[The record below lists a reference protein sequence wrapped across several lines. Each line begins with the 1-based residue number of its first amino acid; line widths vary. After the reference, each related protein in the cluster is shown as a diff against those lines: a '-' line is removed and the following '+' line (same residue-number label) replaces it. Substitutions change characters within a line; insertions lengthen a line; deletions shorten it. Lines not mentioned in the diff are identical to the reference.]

1 MITVIRFD
9 FRATTN
15 VNFQIFAAVDALRRD
30 ASISSKHR
38 GTEGVRKHVGDDIL
52 GHLHLLAQLGGG
64 SGGGRFGSAS
74 IGGSGDG
81 LGSHDDGSAVRDP
94 IGGDGVLAGIGG
106 ERRLA
111 LGVGQLDGS
120 RAQRKAI
127 GGLYRELHVL
137 VGRND
142 KLGRDII
149 AVVGDRGVLRLH
161 LERHVSRSGV
171 ISIVFILD
179 AGDAEQFDRLEL
191 LLVGSGLGG
200 LLVLAGGLVGQL
212 LLLLNLRLVGLT
224 VDRARDRDEGEGRHG
239 EHHRHETR
247 QELTPEGILW
257 LLVLTL
263 LLHVTPPT
271 FPWPYSRLHMLR
283 HPRKRLAR
291 A

>member
-1 MITVIRFD
+1 M
-9 FRATTN
+9 
-15 VNFQIFAAVDALRRD
+15 RRN
-30 ASISSKHR
+30 AGVSSKRR
-38 GTEGVRKHVGDDIL
+38 GAESVRKNVCDNAL
-52 GHLHLLAQLGGG
+52 GRLHLLTQIGGG
-64 SGGGRFGSAS
+64 SGGGRLDGVRIGRAS
-74 IGGSGDG
+74 NS
-81 LGSHDDGSAVRDP
+81 LGSHDDGGTVRDS
-94 IGGDGVLAGIGG
+94 IGGDGVLACVGG

-111 LGVGQLDGS
+111 LGIGQLDGS
-120 RAQRKAI
+120 RTQRKAI
-127 GGLYRELHVL
+127 GSLHRELHVL

-171 ISIVFILD
+171 IGIVFVLD
-179 AGDAEQFDRLEL
+179 AGDAEQFNRLEL
-191 LLVGSGLGG
+191 LLVGSGLDG

-257 LLVLTL
+257 LLVPTL

-283 HPRKRLAR
+283 HPRERLAR

>member
-1 MITVIRFD
+1 MPAPFVRRKANRLSDSHQLLASHI
-9 FRATTN
+9 
-15 VNFQIFAAVDALRRD
+15 QRRD
-30 ASISSKHR
+30 TAAKNALED
-38 GTEGVRKHVGDDIL
+38 TGDNAL
-52 GHLHLLAQLGGG
+52 GHLHLLTQLGGG
-64 SGGGRFGSAS
+64 SGGGRLSSVS
-74 IGGSGDG
+74 IGGAGDG
-81 LGSHDDGSAVRDP
+81 LGGDDDGGAVCDP
-94 IGGDGVLAGIGG
+94 IGRDGVLAGIGG

-111 LGVGQLDGS
+111 LGIGQLDGS

-137 VGRND
+137 ASRND
-142 KLGRDII
+142 ELGRDII
-149 AVVGDRGVLRLH
+149 AVVGDRSVLCLH

-171 ISIVFILD
+171 IGIVFILD

-191 LLVGSGLGG
+191 LLVGSGLDG

-257 LLVLTL
+257 LLVPTL

-283 HPRKRLAR
+283 HPRERLAR

>member
-1 MITVIRFD
+1 MVVASFIRLKANRLSNSNLF
-9 FRATTN
+9 TTSIYQRRSAAKN
-15 VNFQIFAAVDALRRD
+15 AVDD
-30 ASISSKHR
+30 
-38 GTEGVRKHVGDDIL
+38 TGDNAL

-64 SGGGRFGSAS
+64 SGGRRLDGVRISRTGS
-74 IGGSGDG
+74 G
-81 LGSHDDGSAVRDP
+81 LGSHDDGGTVRDP
-94 IGGDGVLAGIGG
+94 IGGDGVLASVGS
-106 ERRLA
+106 ERRFA
-111 LGVGQLDGS
+111 LGIGQLDGS

-137 VGRND
+137 ANRND
-142 KLGRDII
+142 ELGRDII
-149 AVVGDRGVLRLH
+149 AVVGDRSVLCLH

-171 ISIVFILD
+171 IGIVFVLD

-191 LLVGSGLGG
+191 LLVGSGLDG

-257 LLVLTL
+257 LLVPTL

-283 HPRKRLAR
+283 HPRERLAR

>member
-1 MITVIRFD
+1 MTPAPSVRRKANRLSD
-9 FRATTN
+9 SNPVLASNRQRRGAAKN
-15 VNFQIFAAVDALRRD
+15 AVDD
-30 ASISSKHR
+30 A
-38 GTEGVRKHVGDDIL
+38 GDNAL
-52 GHLHLLAQLGGG
+52 GHLHLLTQLGGG
-64 SGGGRFGSAS
+64 SGGRGLGSVS
-74 IGGSGDG
+74 IGGASNS
-81 LGSHDDGSAVRDP
+81 LGSHYDGGTVRDS
-94 IGGDGVLAGIGG
+94 IGGDGVLACVGG

-111 LGVGQLDGS
+111 LGIGQLDGS
-120 RAQRKAI
+120 RTQRKAI
-127 GGLYRELHVL
+127 GGLHRELHVL

-142 KLGRDII
+142 ELGRDII

-161 LERHVSRSGV
+161 LERHVSRSG
-171 ISIVFILD
+171 IVFVLD
-179 AGDAEQFDRLEL
+179 AGDAEQFDGLEL
-191 LLVGSGLGG
+191 LLVGGGLDG

-257 LLVLTL
+257 LLVPTL

-283 HPRKRLAR
+283 HPRERLAR